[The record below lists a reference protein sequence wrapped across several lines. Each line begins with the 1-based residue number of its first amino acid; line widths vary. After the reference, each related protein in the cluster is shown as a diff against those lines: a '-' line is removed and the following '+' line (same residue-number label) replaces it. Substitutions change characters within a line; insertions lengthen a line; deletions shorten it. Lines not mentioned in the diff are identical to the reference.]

1 LHASVSWAGVCLKN
15 QQLTAPPAP
24 QMNMPLD
31 ETLKQITGWEHT
43 TPLWPSTLI
52 DHKTMIPRSKKQ
64 DAKRRRGS
72 ARDSMNSSSS
82 SDWGE
87 RATTCI
93 KFALG
98 KENES
103 PEKITAFLK
112 KGWQVFDAAKGDT
125 INPPYI
131 KGGAENR
138 KKFGPLYW

>member
-1 LHASVSWAGVCLKN
+1 MCLKN

-52 DHKTMIPRSKKQ
+52 DHKTMIPRSNKQ

-72 ARDSMNSSSS
+72 TRDSMNSSSS